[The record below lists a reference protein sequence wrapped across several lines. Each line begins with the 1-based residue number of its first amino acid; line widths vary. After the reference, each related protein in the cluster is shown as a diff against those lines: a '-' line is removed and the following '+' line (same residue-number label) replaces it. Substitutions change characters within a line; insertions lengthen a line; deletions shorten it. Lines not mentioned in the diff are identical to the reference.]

1 MVKLFLTLLFSIG
14 QLHAATLSLKPEQNQ
29 MEQGRSLTVNMLY
42 IGPASPDELNVKRWQ
57 SQVFIEKRD
66 REEQRLP
73 DGRLEVKQ
81 RLTLY
86 PKSTGLLTLGPLAL
100 GGAKSDR
107 FDLLVTPAVVNDVDI
122 TPIWRP
128 LPDQIWQGESIE
140 RCLTIPL
147 SEQRNRVKVDLPEIP
162 GISVVQ
168 TQNKTY
174 SFEDKPIAER
184 CWRFM
189 PQQPGNYLIEL
200 PPIIQRGRGRWTFY
214 LPTQT
219 VEVLPL
225 PSYLPTSISV
235 GKPDIQVQQG
245 VEGWNVSVHRI
256 GSQLEPSL
264 WGVKSALAKAAGH
277 SVDLILEHEG
287 AVFVPYQRWSF
298 GQVSNAKIPYFNTA
312 TGRLD
317 SVDVPLK
324 APWQL
329 PLVGVLLLSIAGLA
343 ILIKVTLVGVGL
355 IRRRERHKTAK
366 QLIKSATTADQLR
379 TVLLSSGLES
389 ADKSA
394 QYKTLQQWAEAQGDQ
409 EAISLANTL
418 NQLSFA
424 KSDNLPLD
432 EIKRILISRLTG

>member
-1 MVKLFLTLLFSIG
+1 MVKLFLVLLISVG
-14 QLHAATLSLKPEQNQ
+14 QLHAANLSLLPEKRQI
-29 MEQGRSLTVNMLY
+29 MQGRSLTVNMLY
-42 IGPASPDELNVKRWQ
+42 VGPTSPDELNVKRWQ
-57 SQVFIEKRD
+57 TQVFIKKGE
-66 REEQRLP
+66 REEQRRP
-73 DGRLEVKQ
+73 DGSVEVKQ

-86 PKSTGLLTLGPLAL
+86 PKSSGVMTLGPLAL
-100 GGAKSDR
+100 GGAKSKR
-107 FDLLVTPAVVNDVDI
+107 FELNVAPALVNQVDI
-122 TPIWRP
+122 TPSWP
-128 LPDQIWQGESIE
+128 LMPDQIWQGESME
-140 RCLTIPL
+140 SCMRMPL
-147 SEQRNRVKVDLPEIP
+147 SEQRSRVKVELPQIV
-162 GISVVQ
+162 GISVVE
-168 TQNKTY
+168 TQDRTIQ
-174 SFEDKPIAER
+174 SEGQLIVER
-184 CWRFM
+184 CWRFSS
-189 PQQPGNYLIEL
+189 QQPGNYRIEL

-214 LPTQT
+214 LPSQN

-225 PSYLPTSISV
+225 PSYLPNSISV

-287 AVFVPYQRWSF
+287 SVFVPYQRWSF

-329 PLVGVLLLSIAGLA
+329 PLVGVLLLSITGLA
-343 ILIKVTLVGVGL
+343 ILIKATLVGVGL
-355 IRRRERHKTAK
+355 IRTRERHKRVK